1 MGNYFVEAQTVTM
14 DVVQADTDLRT
25 PLIFILSTGADPTS
39 QLLKFA
45 DSKGYGDKLFPISLG
60 QGQEVKANKLI
71 ESATVNG
78 DWVLLQNCHLAEN
91 YMDTLEKQV
100 IAFQERT
107 DIHEEFRLYIT
118 SMPCAFF
125 PVFVLQNAVKLTT
138 EPPRGL
144 KANLKRT
151 YNEFEPGFFDSCKK
165 GREWRKLVFGL
176 AFFHGTV

>member
-78 DWVLLQNCHLAEN
+78 DWVLL
-91 YMDTLEKQV
+91 
-100 IAFQERT
+100 
-107 DIHEEFRLYIT
+107 
-118 SMPCAFF
+118 
-125 PVFVLQNAVKLTT
+125 
-138 EPPRGL
+138 
-144 KANLKRT
+144 
-151 YNEFEPGFFDSCKK
+151 
-165 GREWRKLVFGL
+165 
-176 AFFHGTV
+176 